1 MRRGGLA
8 HRHQHH
14 ARPLH
19 QRTCKKIYRLFFG
32 AQAKGTQAY
41 TLLFPHRSRKET
53 FDGVRGLQAVACG
66 CCGII
71 SAHADEQGLCPA
83 CHADACVP
91 VLLESSDAGTDCP
104 FCKARNAWLIFGSR
118 AASLTSAVI
127 SILFGSPCNDDK
139 KLITFSD
146 NVQDAA
152 HRAGFFGARTFVA
165 TLRTAMAQAL
175 HACGDDI
182 PLADFPQA
190 FSTYWHQRLSLPA
203 YIATFCHPD
212 MEWMADYEYLRTDGR
227 LPAHSS
233 FPADVNNRLAWEIL
247 GAHTFNGGIG
257 RTPERT
263 GCAIAHVPV
272 KALHEAA
279 ERFAG
284 ALRRA
289 GIRPGQRVAVMLPNL
304 PQTMIAFWGVVKCG
318 AVAVMVNP
326 LYMEREL
333 LQNLNDAGAECLV
346 LLDMLWPRVAPLRDR
361 LPVKTYVVTGIADAL
376 SFPLN
381 LIYRFTKGRQKAVPI
396 PYDDKVIAWKDFSR
410 GAQPLSEP
418 IADPQNTPALL
429 QYTGGTTGIP
439 KGVALT
445 HSNLGT
451 NCRQILSIIQE
462 TPETEHRFVGLL
474 PFFHVYGLTTGL
486 TIPAALAATVLPL
499 PRYVPQDV
507 LHLIGKHRPTVFPG
521 APAVYSSLL
530 QQKTL
535 GQYDLTCIKLCISGS
550 APLPRDTFRR
560 FQELTGAIILE
571 GYGLTEASPI
581 THINPR
587 EDSKQK
593 EGSIGMPLP
602 GTDAR
607 IVDSESGTAPLP
619 VGKLEELVIRGPQV
633 MQGYWH
639 LPDETASALRN
650 GWLYTGDLAV
660 MDEEGYF
667 FIMDRKKDM
676 VIVGGYNVYPR
687 EVDEVLLEHPDVLE
701 GVSVGIPDG
710 VRGEALKAYIVPRPG
725 VELTKADIVGWCRQ
739 RLASYKVPRL
749 VEFREELPKTIVGK
763 VLRRALREEEMAK
776 QAKKAA
782 RHAARQD
789 GAATAKED

>member
-1 MRRGGLA
+1 MTPEL
-8 HRHQHH
+8 HRPWFSHYEPSVPRTVTVFDQPLYSLLDEAA
-14 ARPLH
+14 ARYPK
-19 QRTCKKIYRLFFG
+19 R
-32 AQAKGTQAY
+32 
-41 TLLFPHRSRKET
+41 
-53 FDGVRGLQAVACG
+53 
-66 CCGII
+66 
-71 SAHADEQGLCPA
+71 PA
-83 CHADACVP
+83 
-91 VLLESSDAGTDCP
+91 
-104 FCKARNAWLIFGSR
+104 LIFQN
-118 AASLTSAVI
+118 T
-127 SILFGSPCNDDK
+127 
-139 KLITFSD
+139 
-146 NVQDAA
+146 
-152 HRAGFFGARTFVA
+152 
-165 TLRTAMAQAL
+165 
-175 HACGDDI
+175 
-182 PLADFPQA
+182 
-190 FSTYWHQRLSLPA
+190 RLS
-203 YIATFCHPD
+203 Y
-212 MEWMADYEYLRTDGR
+212 
-227 LPAHSS
+227 
-233 FPADVNNRLAWEIL
+233 
-247 GAHTFNGGIG
+247 
-257 RTPERT
+257 
-263 GCAIAHVPV
+263 

-361 LPVKTYVVTGIADAL
+361 LPIKTYVVTGIADAL

-607 IVDSESGTAPLP
+607 IVDSESGTAPP
-619 VGKLEELVIRGPQV
+619 ACGQAG
-633 MQGYWH
+633 G
-639 LPDETASALRN
+639 
-650 GWLYTGDLAV
+650 TGHPWPAGHAGLLAPARR
-660 MDEEGYF
+660 
-667 FIMDRKKDM
+667 DRQ
-676 VIVGGYNVYPR
+676 
-687 EVDEVLLEHPDVLE
+687 
-701 GVSVGIPDG
+701 
-710 VRGEALKAYIVPRPG
+710 RP
-725 VELTKADIVGWCRQ
+725 AQ
-739 RLASYKVPRL
+739 RLALYRRPGRHGRGRL
-749 VEFREELPKTIVGK
+749 FLHHGPQEGHGHRGRLQR
-763 VLRRALREEEMAK
+763 LSA
-776 QAKKAA
+776 
-782 RHAARQD
+782 
-789 GAATAKED
+789 

>member
-1 MRRGGLA
+1 M
-8 HRHQHH
+8 
-14 ARPLH
+14 
-19 QRTCKKIYRLFFG
+19 
-32 AQAKGTQAY
+32 
-41 TLLFPHRSRKET
+41 
-53 FDGVRGLQAVACG
+53 
-66 CCGII
+66 
-71 SAHADEQGLCPA
+71 
-83 CHADACVP
+83 
-91 VLLESSDAGTDCP
+91 
-104 FCKARNAWLIFGSR
+104 
-118 AASLTSAVI
+118 
-127 SILFGSPCNDDK
+127 
-139 KLITFSD
+139 
-146 NVQDAA
+146 
-152 HRAGFFGARTFVA
+152 
-165 TLRTAMAQAL
+165 
-175 HACGDDI
+175 
-182 PLADFPQA
+182 
-190 FSTYWHQRLSLPA
+190 
-203 YIATFCHPD
+203 
-212 MEWMADYEYLRTDGR
+212 
-227 LPAHSS
+227 
-233 FPADVNNRLAWEIL
+233 
-247 GAHTFNGGIG
+247 
-257 RTPERT
+257 
-263 GCAIAHVPV
+263 
-272 KALHEAA
+272 
-279 ERFAG
+279 
-284 ALRRA
+284 
-289 GIRPGQRVAVMLPNL
+289 
-304 PQTMIAFWGVVKCG
+304 
-318 AVAVMVNP
+318 
-326 LYMEREL
+326 
-333 LQNLNDAGAECLV
+333 
-346 LLDMLWPRVAPLRDR
+346 
-361 LPVKTYVVTGIADAL
+361 
-376 SFPLN
+376 
-381 LIYRFTKGRQKAVPI
+381 
-396 PYDDKVIAWKDFSR
+396 
-410 GAQPLSEP
+410 
-418 IADPQNTPALL
+418 
-429 QYTGGTTGIP
+429 
-439 KGVALT
+439 
-445 HSNLGT
+445 
-451 NCRQILSIIQE
+451 
-462 TPETEHRFVGLL
+462 
-474 PFFHVYGLTTGL
+474 
-486 TIPAALAATVLPL
+486 LPL

-619 VGKLEELVIRGPQV
+619 VGKLGELVIRGPQV

-749 VEFREELPKTIVGK
+749 VEFRKELPKTIVGK

-776 QAKKAA
+776 QAQKAA

-789 GAATAKED
+789 ETAATKED

>member
-1 MRRGGLA
+1 MTPEL
-8 HRHQHH
+8 HRPWFSHYEPSVPRTVSVFDQPLYSLLDEAA
-14 ARPLH
+14 ARYPK
-19 QRTCKKIYRLFFG
+19 R
-32 AQAKGTQAY
+32 
-41 TLLFPHRSRKET
+41 
-53 FDGVRGLQAVACG
+53 
-66 CCGII
+66 
-71 SAHADEQGLCPA
+71 PA
-83 CHADACVP
+83 
-91 VLLESSDAGTDCP
+91 
-104 FCKARNAWLIFGSR
+104 LIFQN
-118 AASLTSAVI
+118 T
-127 SILFGSPCNDDK
+127 
-139 KLITFSD
+139 
-146 NVQDAA
+146 
-152 HRAGFFGARTFVA
+152 
-165 TLRTAMAQAL
+165 
-175 HACGDDI
+175 
-182 PLADFPQA
+182 
-190 FSTYWHQRLSLPA
+190 RLS
-203 YIATFCHPD
+203 Y
-212 MEWMADYEYLRTDGR
+212 
-227 LPAHSS
+227 
-233 FPADVNNRLAWEIL
+233 
-247 GAHTFNGGIG
+247 
-257 RTPERT
+257 
-263 GCAIAHVPV
+263 
-272 KALHEAA
+272 KALHEAV

-333 LQNLNDAGAECLV
+333 LQNLNDAGAECLI

-361 LPVKTYVVTGIADAL
+361 LPVRTYVVTGIADAL

-418 IADPQNTPALL
+418 IADPQHTPALL

-462 TPETEHRFVGLL
+462 TAETGHRFVGLL
-474 PFFHVYGLTTGL
+474 PFFHVYGLTTGM
-486 TIPAALAATVLPL
+486 TIPAALAATVL
-499 PRYVPQDV
+499 
-507 LHLIGKHRPTVFPG
+507 
-521 APAVYSSLL
+521 
-530 QQKTL
+530 
-535 GQYDLTCIKLCISGS
+535 
-550 APLPRDTFRR
+550 
-560 FQELTGAIILE
+560 
-571 GYGLTEASPI
+571 
-581 THINPR
+581 
-587 EDSKQK
+587 
-593 EGSIGMPLP
+593 PLP

-619 VGKLEELVIRGPQV
+619 VGKLGELVIRGPQV

-749 VEFREELPKTIVGK
+749 VEFRDELPKTIVGK
-763 VLRRALREEEMAK
+763 VLRRALREEEMAR
-776 QAKKAA
+776 QAQKTA

-789 GAATAKED
+789 AAATPGEDRCDS